1 MAPPRGGGA
10 GAGRGSGRSAIR
22 QGDAHTAAAGAA
34 AGPLTRAARR
44 VAARALGML
53 QDDSPLLSLKIRLLV
68 MLSAFCLADD
78 SAFTLSMYPGRHV
91 GSSSDWLQE
100 RIGEGMSL
108 LDTFALPS
116 GPNLLVANPSSPQTR
131 PVCPAGL
138 LMLLRWAASFLPLPA
153 RVPFA
158 ALAAAAAA
166 HSVAVC
172 SRRAL
177 AAGCAGGASSWQK
190 LQAVLLLQLLQLA
203 YWLPAARAV
212 WTLLA
217 ALWRCASNGAP
228 LPIEPVLRALAL
240 CTLCCERWQVHCE
253 LLAITTRMETGAVE
267 ACQPM
272 LRASRQLERE
282 FGCWPLH
289 TVRSLLYMMSPQVR
303 GRPSGGGSGLARL
316 LGCRCACTAGLDNF
330 LGHCCCACVQAAP
343 HLAASCTRPPTV
355 ARMYALAGAP
365 ELATQARR
373 QGGHTGAQARMH
385 AMV

>member
-1 MAPPRGGGA
+1 MKATLVHAAHTGGQQASASVNPPFTIFWGFQRVQGLAKKKAWQIKALIQQQPRLGRRPTVPHPASAAARQHEQHVLLAAASDSCFHPLDTLRTNRAAGEPEACHCPPPARCFAAMAPPRGGGA
-10 GAGRGSGRSAIR
+10 VAGRGSGRSAIR
-22 QGDAHTAAAGAA
+22 QGDAHTAAGGAA

-68 MLSAFCLADD
+68 MLYAFCWADD

-108 LDTFALPS
+108 LDTFALP
-116 GPNLLVANPSSPQTR
+116 GGLNPVVANPSSPQTR

-177 AAGCAGGASSWQK
+177 AAGCAGGASRRQK

-212 WTLLA
+212 WCGPLELRLKRSPA
-217 ALWRCASNGAP
+217 AN
-228 LPIEPVLRALAL
+228 
-240 CTLCCERWQVHCE
+240 
-253 LLAITTRMETGAVE
+253 
-267 ACQPM
+267 
-272 LRASRQLERE
+272 
-282 FGCWPLH
+282 
-289 TVRSLLYMMSPQVR
+289 
-303 GRPSGGGSGLARL
+303 
-316 LGCRCACTAGLDNF
+316 
-330 LGHCCCACVQAAP
+330 
-343 HLAASCTRPPTV
+343 
-355 ARMYALAGAP
+355 
-365 ELATQARR
+365 
-373 QGGHTGAQARMH
+373 
-385 AMV
+385 